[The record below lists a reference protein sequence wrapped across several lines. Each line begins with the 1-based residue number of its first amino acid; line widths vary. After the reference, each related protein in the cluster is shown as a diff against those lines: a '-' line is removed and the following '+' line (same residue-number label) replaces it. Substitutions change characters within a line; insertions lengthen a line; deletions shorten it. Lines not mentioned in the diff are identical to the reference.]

1 MEELLGRIIAG
12 KVTDENEKDYYVQVA
27 GTTFRLDKSEIKKP
41 LKLGST
47 FKGFA
52 YENEDHDMQI
62 TRDAPAVQVD
72 HYGMG
77 TVVRSQRTLG
87 VFVNIGLPNKDIV
100 VSLDDLPDIMEL
112 WPQQGDRLMIALRE
126 DAKQRL
132 WGVLAD
138 GEIYQAIAQPAKKH
152 MQNANVVAT
161 AYQLK
166 LVGTRVMTENNEL
179 GFIHPSEREKEPRL
193 GEELHARVIG
203 VHEDGT
209 LNLSLRPRTYEA
221 IDDDSAMLLAA
232 LQHSED
238 GHLEFSDKS
247 DPAAIKAYF
256 GISKGQFKRAIG
268 HLLKA
273 RKITQH
279 DGQLWLV
286 SEAEEDE
293 STTD

>member
-27 GTTFRLDKSEIKKP
+27 GTTFRLDKYEIKKP

-221 IDDDSAMLLAA
+221 IDDDAAMLLAA
-232 LQHSED
+232 LEHSED

-286 SEAEEDE
+286 AEEDE

>member
-232 LQHSED
+232 LEHSED

-286 SEAEEDE
+286 AEADE

>member
-1 MEELLGRIIAG
+1 MADLLGRIIAG
-12 KVTDENEKDYYVQVA
+12 KVTDENETAYFVQVA
-27 GTTFRLDKSEIKKP
+27 GTTFYLDKAEIKKP
-41 LKLGST
+41 LKLGSN

-52 YENEDHDMQI
+52 YENEDHDLQI
-62 TRDAPAVQVD
+62 TRDAPQVQVD

-77 TVVRSQRTLG
+77 TVVRNQRTLG
-87 VFVNIGLPNKDIV
+87 VFVDIGLPNKDIV
-100 VSLDDLPDIMEL
+100 VSLDDLPAMMEL
-112 WPQQGDRLMIALRE
+112 WPQQGDQLMIALRE
-126 DAKQRL
+126 DNKHRL

-138 GEIYQAIAQPAKKH
+138 GDIYQAIAQPANKR
-152 MQNANVVAT
+152 MQNANVIAR

-166 LVGTRVMTENNEL
+166 LVGTRVMTDHYEL
-179 GFIHPSEREKEPRL
+179 GFIHPNERETEPRL

-203 VHEDGT
+203 VHDDGT
-209 LNLSLRPRTYEA
+209 LNLSLRPRTFEA
-221 IDDDSAMLLAA
+221 IDDDASMLLAA
-232 LQHSED
+232 LEHSDD
-238 GHLEFSDKS
+238 GHLDFSDKS

-286 SEAEEDE
+286 
-293 STTD
+293 TDPDTSQD

>member
-62 TRDAPAVQVD
+62 TRNAPAVQVD

-232 LQHSED
+232 LEHSED

-286 SEAEEDE
+286 AEADE

>member
-1 MEELLGRIIAG
+1 MADLLGRIIAG
-12 KVTDENEKDYYVQVA
+12 KVTDENETAYFVQVA
-27 GTTFRLDKSEIKKP
+27 GTTFYLDKAEIKKP
-41 LKLGST
+41 LKLGSN

-52 YENEDHDMQI
+52 YENEDHDLQI
-62 TRDAPAVQVD
+62 TRDAPQVQVD

-77 TVVRSQRTLG
+77 TVVRNQRTLG
-87 VFVNIGLPNKDIV
+87 VFVDIGLPNKDIV
-100 VSLDDLPDIMEL
+100 VSLDDLPAMMEL
-112 WPQQGDRLMIALRE
+112 WPQQGDQLMIALRE
-126 DAKQRL
+126 DNKHRL

-138 GEIYQAIAQPAKKH
+138 RDIYQAIAQPANKR
-152 MQNANVVAT
+152 MQNANVIAR

-166 LVGTRVMTENNEL
+166 LVGTRVMTDHYEL
-179 GFIHPSEREKEPRL
+179 GFIHPNERETEPRL

-203 VHEDGT
+203 VHDDGT
-209 LNLSLRPRTYEA
+209 LNLSLRPRTFEA
-221 IDDDSAMLLAA
+221 IDDDASMLLAA
-232 LQHSED
+232 LEHSDD
-238 GHLEFSDKS
+238 GHLDFSDKS

-286 SEAEEDE
+286 
-293 STTD
+293 TDPDTPQD